1 MLKTVVK
8 KGSYHDSVV
17 LMLLTNE
24 ISAMDGVQKV
34 QIMMATPANK
44 DIFLQAGLDTAEL
57 RAATPNDMVI
67 VADVESDDVTD
78 RILKA
83 VERKVVGTGA
93 GAAAGCG
100 FGGDLDPRCLRGAGG
115 GSCAG
120 RGAAC
125 FHVQRQCHH

>member
-44 DIFLQAGLDTAEL
+44 DIFLQAGLDTEEL

-83 VERKVVGTGA
+83 VEAFFEKQSSARQEKKDNCVRSWERALEQLPGA
-93 GAAAGCG
+93 
-100 FGGDLDPRCLRGAGG
+100 DLR
-115 GSCAG
+115 
-120 RGAAC
+120 
-125 FHVQRQCHH
+125 